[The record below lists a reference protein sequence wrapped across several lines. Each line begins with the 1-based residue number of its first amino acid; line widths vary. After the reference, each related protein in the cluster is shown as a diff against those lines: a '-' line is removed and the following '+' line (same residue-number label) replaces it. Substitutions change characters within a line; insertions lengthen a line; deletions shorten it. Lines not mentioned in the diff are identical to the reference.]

1 LVFWDTQ
8 FLFFASEKYKIK
20 RVLLL
25 SLSHQPADFCRKGGI
40 LMNLEIVTDRKMVSG
55 TKNHKCVK
63 ETVLRGSSIHCGN
76 GHSCNKPY
84 KISPSKDF

>member
-25 SLSHQPADFCRKGGI
+25 SLSHQPADFYRKEGI
-40 LMNLEIVTDRKMVSG
+40 LMNLKLATDRKMISG
-55 TKNHKCVK
+55 TKNHRCVK
-63 ETVLRGSSIHCGN
+63 KTVLRGGSIHCGT
-76 GHSCNKPY
+76 GRSCNKPY
-84 KISPSKDF
+84 QISRRKDF